1 MKIEDFGTLQMTRT
15 NVAHTGTSKLTDIAG
30 QSYTSLTSAA
40 EKGQANTLKS
50 FDQFLVEAMSSM
62 NQQQIDVTNL
72 QEQVITD
79 PDSLDIHD
87 VTIAMSKARMSLNL
101 AQSVIDRLIS
111 GWSEITTTR

>member
-15 NVAHTGTSKLTDIAG
+15 NPAHTGTSKLTDIAG
-30 QSYTSLTSAA
+30 SPLNKIPSAA
-40 EKGQANTLKS
+40 ENGQAKAIKS
-50 FDQFLVEAMSSM
+50 FDQYLVEAMSSM
-62 NQQQIDVTNL
+62 NQQQLDVTRL

-111 GWSEITTTR
+111 GWNEISTTR

>member
-15 NVAHTGTSKLTDIAG
+15 NVAHTGTAKLSDIAG
-30 QSYTSLTSAA
+30 QPYASIPSSA
-40 EKGQANTLKS
+40 ENGQAKALKS

-72 QEQVITD
+72 QEKVITD

-111 GWSEITTTR
+111 GWNEITTTR